1 MGVDE
6 RKNGGIRVKKRSREI
21 LVLLAKQK
29 NHLTIASL
37 AEKFKV
43 SERTIRN
50 DINDINDYLSKQG
63 ITEITFGSNGL
74 LIAENDIEKAKELG
88 QQEDLYS
95 YRLSKEERKMLA
107 AAILIDAK
115 DHITLSNIADMLYVS
130 RATIINDLDGVKELL
145 ESGNLQVIS
154 HSNKGLRLEGL
165 EGDKRLFL
173 LRLMSVGSNG
183 MKENTMVRSFLKGLN
198 IDIQMNEE
206 ERRKLQKVINEQEHV
221 YGRFMTDD
229 SFDYLMQYLMLSIQ
243 RIRKG
248 NLMIEPLEG
257 NKSKYEMAKPILKYV
272 SQYWNLEEGEGE
284 IDFLCGVL
292 DSMSYVQRKR
302 REQKII
308 GLQLVTRKFIE
319 HISKDLGVNL
329 NRDFDFYENLTDHL
343 ESIIMKSFNVAQRDD
358 FLKSYVE
365 KNPKVL
371 EVVKRHLD
379 LLKTFMGREISE
391 IEIDYIVIHV
401 CAALERRKKK
411 EVEFRVLI
419 VCSGGVGTSQLL
431 LAKMRNRFDFH
442 VVDVVSAHMLQ
453 SQHYSNIDMVVSTV
467 PLKDY
472 EGEYILVTPVFT
484 DEDYLRVSGKIEQL
498 QGEHKILPAKKKV
511 PEEKKTAEQLIEELR
526 PVIKDVQTFDR
537 VADKIRK
544 FFGLSSQV
552 KEPLLC
558 ELLTDENIQLDIE
571 CRDWREAIV
580 TSAMPLLKED
590 KIEERYIHAM
600 IENVRENGAYIVIS
614 PGFALPHEGFD
625 KGCNEVGMNLIRL
638 KEPVVIEDIDGELQE
653 VKFFCCMSTQDHK
666 KHMKAFFHLVN
677 MLTNRGFKEELWNA
691 KSSQEAAD
699 IIRKY
704 EMRIKK

>member
-1 MGVDE
+1 
-6 RKNGGIRVKKRSREI
+6 
-21 LVLLAKQK
+21 
-29 NHLTIASL
+29 
-37 AEKFKV
+37 
-43 SERTIRN
+43 
-50 DINDINDYLSKQG
+50 
-63 ITEITFGSNGL
+63 
-74 LIAENDIEKAKELG
+74 
-88 QQEDLYS
+88 
-95 YRLSKEERKMLA
+95 MLA
-107 AAILIDAK
+107 VAILIDAK

-257 NKSKYEMAKPILKYV
+257 NKSKYEMAKSILKYV

-371 EVVKRHLD
+371 EAVKRHLD
-379 LLKTFMGREISE
+379 LLKTFMGRKISE

-498 QGEHKILPAKKKV
+498 QEEHKILPAKKKV

-590 KIEERYIHAM
+590 KIEERYIDAM
-600 IENVRENGAYIVIS
+600 IEN
-614 PGFALPHEGFD
+614 
-625 KGCNEVGMNLIRL
+625 K
-638 KEPVVIEDIDGELQE
+638 
-653 VKFFCCMSTQDHK
+653 
-666 KHMKAFFHLVN
+666 
-677 MLTNRGFKEELWNA
+677 
-691 KSSQEAAD
+691 
-699 IIRKY
+699 
-704 EMRIKK
+704 